1 MAINTLPASLDG
13 AIQEGLL
20 FTAFEQSLRSILMYR
35 TIAQRVPFPIAAGES
50 ITATRA
56 GLKPA
61 VPTPLNPQTNTNLD
75 NGVTPSSYSIEQ
87 YTMRLN
93 MYGDTQD
100 LNLLT
105 SQIAIASVG
114 IQNAKVN
121 GEQAARTMD
130 TLARDNLYAAYLGGN
145 TFVTVT
151 LGAPG
156 TTIQVNDIRGF
167 QTVLNS
173 SGQVVNVDANNPL
186 PVIVNGTEY
195 SLVGVTQD
203 VVNTSNARNITTGT
217 YAGYGVGGVSGT
229 LTFSTNVSVANGTA
243 GNAVIAGFAPAILRP
258 NARASTN
265 ALVSGDVLT
274 MSLLLDARAILRNN
288 AVPYVDGMY
297 NVFLDNVS
305 ERQLFAD
312 PEFQLLYRGRGLQDP
327 VYRNATVAEGLDM
340 RFFKTTQA
348 PQQLK
353 SATSGIPIHRPIV
366 CGADVLVEGTF
377 AGQAEAIAGL
387 MQGNGLI
394 EIIDDVV
401 QVIRPPL
408 DRFQQIAA
416 QSWYWTGGYS
426 IPTDATANRS
436 VIPTASNA
444 YLKRAVIIETA

>member
-1 MAINTLPASLDG
+1 MAIDTLPASLQG
-13 AIQEGLL
+13 AIQENLL
-20 FTAFEQSLRSILMYR
+20 YTAFQQSLRSILMYR
-35 TIAQRVPFPIAAGES
+35 TVAQRVPFPIAAGES

-56 GLKPA
+56 GLKAA

-105 SQIAIASVG
+105 SQVAIASVAL
-114 IQNAKVN
+114 QNAVVN

-130 TLARDNLYAAYLGGN
+130 TIARDNLYAAYLGGN
-145 TFVTVT
+145 TFVTAT

-156 TTIQVNDIRGF
+156 TQVQVNDIRGF
-167 QTVLNS
+167 ANVLNAA
-173 SGQVVNVDANNPL
+173 GQVVPVDSSNPL

-195 SLVGVTQD
+195 SLIGVTQD
-203 VVNTSNARNITTGT
+203 VTNTSTARNITSGT
-217 YAGYGVGGVSGT
+217 YAGYGAGGLSGT
-229 LTFSTNVSVANGTA
+229 LTFSSNVSIANATA

-258 NARASTN
+258 NGRATTN
-265 ALVSGDVLT
+265 ALVSGDTMT
-274 MSLLLDARAILRNN
+274 MSLLLDARAVLRNN

-327 VYRNATVAEGLDM
+327 VYKNATIAEGLDM

-353 SATSGIPIHRPIV
+353 SGTSGINIHRPII

-377 AGQAEAIAGL
+377 AGQEEAIAGL
-387 MQGNGLI
+387 ANDGLI

-408 DRFQQIAA
+408 DRFKQIAA
-416 QSWYWTGGYS
+416 QSWYWTGGYAV
-426 IPTDATANRS
+426 PTDATANRS

-444 YLKRAVIIETA
+444 YLKRAVILETA